1 MTALLLATLA
11 AFSVNVMLLT
21 THVLSAEVPDENGS
35 GARAGWAARAVLNK
49 QCRRVFRTSQE
60 QRSGPQNES
69 EPMPLRG
76 MLQFVTR

>member
-35 GARAGWAARAVLNK
+35 GAVALVNFLAEKKLI
-49 QCRRVFRTSQE
+49 
-60 QRSGPQNES
+60 
-69 EPMPLRG
+69 
-76 MLQFVTR
+76 